1 MIREVCILTGER
13 NAVTVWEENGEA
25 WYLADGDIDADGANG
40 QKSGRGAYHP
50 RDIGL
55 DWLANAGYPN
65 RPDNYKDILV
75 LGHNGTPIIQGPED
89 PAPGYFIS
97 KTSYR
102 FPDKLLSDPKA
113 YLDAE
118 TVDFIVVSPRLQNG
132 VAGVVLGCRA
142 RVTNTRTGKA
152 WDCIV
157 GDIGPR
163 NKIGELSISLAKKL
177 GIDPSP
183 KDGGTDELILKYQ
196 VWPGQHGSID
206 GQLLALL
213 TAKGRFIFP
222 DGKQNIA

>member
-1 MIREVCILTGER
+1 MIREVCKLTGEK
-13 NAVTVWEENGEA
+13 NTVTVWEDGEVV

-50 RDIGL
+50 RNIGL

-65 RPDNYKDILV
+65 HPDNYKDILV
-75 LGHNGTPIIQGPED
+75 LGHNGHPILQGPED

-102 FPDKLLSDPKA
+102 FPGKLLNDPDA

-118 TVDFIVVSPRLQNG
+118 TVDFIVVSPRVQNG
-132 VAGVVLGCRA
+132 VAGVVLGCHARA
-142 RVTNTRTGKA
+142 TNTQNGKSA
-152 WDCIV
+152 FCIV

-183 KDGGTDELILKYQ
+183 KEGGTDELIIKYQ
-196 VWPGQHGSID
+196 LWPGKHGTID
-206 GQLLALL
+206 DKLIALQ
-213 TAKGRFIFP
+213 TAEGRYI
-222 DGKQNIA
+222 NVA